1 MSRRR
6 REPIRE
12 TLTIDAAAHDG
23 RGIAHVD
30 GKVVFVTG
38 ALPGERVVALRTPRR
53 RGFDEAET
61 VEVLEPSAAR
71 VEPACAHFGVCGG
84 CAMQHADHATQ
95 LALKQQTL
103 VDNFARIGRVTP
115 REWFEPITGPVWG
128 YRRRARLSARFVDKK
143 GRLLL
148 GFRERAGRG
157 LVADL
162 AGCAVLAPPADRL
175 VTPLAQ
181 TLGALE
187 RARDI
192 PQVEVAVA
200 DNVTQ
205 FVIRHLEPLPAPDRA
220 ALAAFAAT
228 HGVEILLQPG
238 GYDTVTPLVP
248 PATQAVYA
256 LPDFDVEIPFEA
268 TDFVQVNGF
277 VNRLMV
283 ARAIELLAPDDGDVA
298 LDLFCGI
305 GNFTLP
311 LAQRAGEVVGVEGD
325 ASLVARARANAVHNG
340 IDNATFHVADLFEAP
355 ADKGPWAT
363 RRFDRVL
370 LDPPRAGAR
379 EVLAAVP
386 RWRAPRIVYVSC
398 HPGTL
403 ARDAGILVH
412 EHGYR
417 LDGAGIIDMFPHT
430 AHVESIAVFSR

>member
-12 TLTIDAAAHDG
+12 TLTIESAAHDG

-30 GKVVFVTG
+30 GKVVFVAG

-61 VEVLEPSAAR
+61 VEVLDASVGR
-71 VEPACAHFGVCGG
+71 VAPGCAHFGVCGG
-84 CAMQHADHATQ
+84 CALQHADHATQ
-95 LALKQQTL
+95 LAIKQRAL
-103 VDNFARIGRVTP
+103 ADNLARIGRVEP
-115 REWFEPITGPVWG
+115 RQWFEPLTGPTWG

-148 GFRERAGRG
+148 GFRERTGRN
-157 LVADL
+157 LVADIG
-162 AGCAVLAPPADRL
+162 ACAVLAPPADRL
-175 VTPLAQ
+175 IAPLAEA
-181 TLGALE
+181 LGALDG
-187 RARDI
+187 ARTI

-205 FVIRHLEPLPAPDRA
+205 FVIRHLEPLSAPDRA
-220 ALAAFAAT
+220 ALAAFART
-228 HGVEILLQPG
+228 HAVEILLQPG
-238 GYDTVTPLVP
+238 GYDTVAPLAP

-256 LPDFDVEIPFEA
+256 LPAFDVEIPFRA
-268 TDFVQVNGF
+268 TDFIQVNGA
-277 VNRLMV
+277 VNRAMV
-283 ARAIELLAPDDGDVA
+283 ARAVELLEPEPGGSA

-311 LAQRAGEVVGVEGD
+311 LARRTGEVVGVEGD
-325 ASLVARARANAVHNG
+325 AALVARARANAAHNG
-340 IDNATFHVADLFEAP
+340 IANATFHVADLFEAP
-355 ADKGPWAT
+355 ADAPWAR

-386 RWRAPRIVYVSC
+386 SWRAARIVYVSC

-403 ARDAGILVH
+403 ARDAGSLVH
-412 EHGYR
+412 DHGYR
-417 LDGAGIIDMFPHT
+417 LEGAGIIDMFPHT
-430 AHVESIAVFSR
+430 AHVESIAVFAR